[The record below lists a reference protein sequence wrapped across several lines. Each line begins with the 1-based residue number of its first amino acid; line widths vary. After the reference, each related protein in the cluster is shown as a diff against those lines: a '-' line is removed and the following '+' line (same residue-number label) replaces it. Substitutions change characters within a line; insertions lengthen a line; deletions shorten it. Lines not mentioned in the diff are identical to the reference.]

1 LTLSDFF
8 LAALT
13 IARAFVGEAPRFA
26 DAGCARPATRA
37 FGAAATLRLAVV
49 LAGAATRLALARSA
63 LTLAADAR
71 LETFAPLAV
80 LAAAFLTGRA
90 SFGFLAEIFVSLL
103 LATALDFDGRLVA
116 LEERLGDFFGAFLRV
131 DMADLLLKSSASG
144 MRQFTALAARSL
156 AARSLVIQIA
166 ANPIGRP
173 DRAD

>member
-1 LTLSDFF
+1 
-8 LAALT
+8 
-13 IARAFVGEAPRFA
+13 
-26 DAGCARPATRA
+26 
-37 FGAAATLRLAVV
+37 
-49 LAGAATRLALARSA
+49 
-63 LTLAADAR
+63 
-71 LETFAPLAV
+71 
-80 LAAAFLTGRA
+80 
-90 SFGFLAEIFVSLL
+90 LAEIFVSLL